1 MKRNRQ
7 INENL
12 VIQIMIDR
20 VQITTQ
26 ERRKRDSRSNSFMLL
41 NEKES
46 AIVSHLS

>member
-7 INENL
+7 INENIE
-12 VIQIMIDR
+12 IQIMIDR
-20 VQITTQ
+20 VQIIAQ
-26 ERRKRDSRSNSFMLL
+26 ERRKRESSCNSFMLL